1 MEGKRLYL
9 ITAGTAVLLLKT
21 GSIPKTSS
29 GKIQRYLCRAG
40 FLNESLDIV
49 GSSIFEDSSS
59 TPKEVTLTHQDL
71 RELNSQERH
80 LQLADYLQ
88 VQVTQVLKIAQSHL
102 DVQQPLST
110 VGLDSLMAIELK
122 NCIETNLGVVLP
134 AVPAFS
140 LICEQDRLKLPDDIE
155 DAYPLTQLQMGMLF
169 HSEYNLDTP
178 IYHNVSSYHLQAPFN
193 LQYFQT
199 AVQQLAVRHP
209 VLRTSF
215 EMSKFNEALQLV
227 HQVVNLPLQVED
239 IRHLSVT
246 QQEKVF
252 SNCFKTEKRS
262 LFDWTKAPLLR
273 FYIHRRSQKTFQFT
287 LIQLALPTR
296 FRLVVPTIIHKSLF
310 LKLLYLSHI
319 LDYELE
325 FFSN

>member
-40 FLNESLDIV
+40 FFNESLDIV

-59 TPKEVTLTHQDL
+59 TPKEVTLTYQDL

-134 AVPAFS
+134 MASF
-140 LICEQDRLKLPDDIE
+140 
-155 DAYPLTQLQMGMLF
+155 LQGA
-169 HSEYNLDTP
+169 SID
-178 IYHNVSSYHLQAPFN
+178 
-193 LQYFQT
+193 
-199 AVQQLAVRHP
+199 
-209 VLRTSF
+209 
-215 EMSKFNEALQLV
+215 QLV
-227 HQVVNLPLQVED
+227 RDLQENKIPLNRD
-239 IRHLSVT
+239 N
-246 QQEKVF
+246 
-252 SNCFKTEKRS
+252 SNIPFG
-262 LFDWTKAPLLR
+262 
-273 FYIHRRSQKTFQFT
+273 
-287 LIQLALPTR
+287 
-296 FRLVVPTIIHKSLF
+296 
-310 LKLLYLSHI
+310 
-319 LDYELE
+319 
-325 FFSN
+325 